1 MSLVE
6 HYYGHMTAFP
16 FSRHITTSH
25 MTSHIN
31 IITSS
36 LPLVTG
42 NTSGDFCSPHS
53 KFYKVKY
60 KQTFY
65 SANLQKYCTFSFKSD
80 LHLLTRKEEIFVT
93 DRSDRSG
100 EK

>member
-1 MSLVE
+1 MSLGENLTVDS
-6 HYYGHMTAFP
+6 FP
-16 FSRHITTSH
+16 LLSSHHNITHDITYQHHHIL
-25 MTSHIN
+25 
-31 IITSS
+31 
-36 LPLVTG
+36 LPPVTG

-93 DRSDRSG
+93 DRSGRSG